1 MSTDPTKKKDD
12 HVSTSKALDD
22 EQRVKVLSPGMLVA
36 KRFFRNKLAV
46 AGLVIL
52 VAMFL
57 FSFIGGM
64 VSPYNESQVFRKTD
78 HVWKDYAGA
87 TYNKSYIFTTA
98 NGAEFPAQGQQKFI
112 LATNKGNDSFEA
124 NDVTYGLEQKGE
136 DYWAIYSSES
146 VATVLTLKGKSTY
159 KQVGNTEITDEI
171 KEGYEEAVANDANT
185 FEVDG
190 TTYTIE
196 KAGRENQITISG
208 EVAFATKKVFSAATN
223 DAEMGFDFQQAAL
236 DAIEAGD
243 ASFEYDGATYELTT
257 TEKETSTEVVKDG
270 EVYATVSNL
279 LVSPQAKGVFLSL
292 SFKEAVEQAIAD
304 KASTFTA
311 VNEAGEEETYQ
322 LQTKNTQYVV
332 RSQKA
337 TTVND
342 TYSGPSKKHWLGTDG
357 NGMDMLTRLMYG
369 GRISLMIG
377 FVVII
382 IEGIIGILIGG
393 VSGYFGGWVD
403 TILMRVVDVVICIPA
418 MPLYI
423 IIGSVMDYYKIDPRI
438 RIYALCA
445 ILGIVGWPGIAR
457 MVRGQILSL
466 REQEFMVATEATG
479 VRISRRIFRHLI
491 PNVIPQL
498 IVIATMGLGDVILM
512 EATLSF
518 LGIGVKFPYASWGNI
533 VNAVNDVYVLTNF
546 WFVWIPAGFLI
557 LLTVLGFNFV
567 GDGLRDAF
575 DPKMKREVR
584 LWHYLVRKTQTISQ
598 LRKPKESPKRIE
610 RSPMR

>member
-12 HVSTSKALDD
+12 HVSTSQALDD
-22 EQRVKVLSPGMLVA
+22 EQRVKILSPGMLVA

-52 VAMFL
+52 VTMFI

-64 VSPYNESQVFRKTD
+64 VSPYGESQVFRKTD

-87 TYNKSYIFTTA
+87 TYNKSYIFETA
-98 NGAEFPAQGQQKFI
+98 NGDEFPAQGQQKFI

-159 KQVGNTEITDEI
+159 KQVGNTEVTDEI
-171 KEGYEEAVANDANT
+171 KEGYEEAVANDENT

-190 TTYTIE
+190 ITYTIE
-196 KAGRENQITISG
+196 KAGRENQITISS
-208 EVAFATKKVFSAATN
+208 EVAFATKKVFSAAAK
-223 DAEMGFDFQQAAL
+223 DADLGFQFKQAVL
-236 DAIEAGD
+236 DAIEAGET
-243 ASFEYDGATYELTT
+243 SFEYDGTKYELNT
-257 TEKETSTEVVKDG
+257 TEEETSTEVVKDG
-270 EVYATVSNL
+270 EVYATISNL
-279 LVSPQAKGVFLSL
+279 LVSPQANGVFLSL

-304 KASTFTA
+304 KATTFTA
-311 VNEAGEEETYQ
+311 INEAGEEETYQ

-342 TYSGPSKKHWLGTDG
+342 TYSAPSKKHWAGTDG

-393 VSGYFGGWVD
+393 ISGYFGGWVD

-575 DPKMKREVR
+575 DPKMKR
-584 LWHYLVRKTQTISQ
+584 
-598 LRKPKESPKRIE
+598 
-610 RSPMR
+610 

>member
-236 DAIEAGD
+236 DAIEVGD

-479 VRISRRIFRHLI
+479 VRISRRIFCHLI

-575 DPKMKREVR
+575 DPKMKR
-584 LWHYLVRKTQTISQ
+584 
-598 LRKPKESPKRIE
+598 
-610 RSPMR
+610 

>member
-1 MSTDPTKKKDD
+1 MSTDSTKKKDN

-22 EQRVKVLSPGMLVA
+22 EQRVKILSPGMLVA

-52 VAMFL
+52 VTMFI

-64 VSPYNESQVFRKTD
+64 VSPYGESQVFRKTD

-87 TYNKSYIFTTA
+87 TYNKSYIFETA
-98 NGAEFPAQGQQKFI
+98 NGDEFPAQGQQKFI

-136 DYWAIYSSES
+136 DYWAIYYSES

-159 KQVGNTEITDEI
+159 KQVGNTEVTDEI
-171 KEGYEEAVANDANT
+171 KEGYEEAVANDENT

-190 TTYTIE
+190 ITYTIE

-208 EVAFATKKVFSAATN
+208 EVAFATKKVFSAAAK
-223 DAEMGFDFQQAAL
+223 DADLGFQFKQAVL
-236 DAIEAGD
+236 DAIEAGET
-243 ASFEYDGATYELTT
+243 SFEYDGTKYELNT
-257 TEKETSTEVVKDG
+257 TEEETSTEVVKDG
-270 EVYATVSNL
+270 EVYATISNL
-279 LVSPQAKGVFLSL
+279 LVSPQANGVFLSL

-304 KASTFTA
+304 KATTFTA
-311 VNEAGEEETYQ
+311 INEAGEEETYQ

-342 TYSGPSKKHWLGTDG
+342 TYSAPSKKHWAGTDG

-393 VSGYFGGWVD
+393 ISGYFGGWVD

-575 DPKMKREVR
+575 DPKMKR
-584 LWHYLVRKTQTISQ
+584 
-598 LRKPKESPKRIE
+598 
-610 RSPMR
+610 

>member
-1 MSTDPTKKKDD
+1 MSTDSTKKKDN

-22 EQRVKVLSPGMLVA
+22 EQRVKILSPGMLVA

-52 VAMFL
+52 VTMFI

-64 VSPYNESQVFRKTD
+64 VSPYGESQVFRKTD

-87 TYNKSYIFTTA
+87 TYNKSYIFETA
-98 NGAEFPAQGQQKFI
+98 NGDEFPAQGQQKFI

-159 KQVGNTEITDEI
+159 KQVGNTEVTDEI
-171 KEGYEEAVANDANT
+171 KEGYEEAVANDENT

-190 TTYTIE
+190 ITYTIE
-196 KAGRENQITISG
+196 KAGRENQITISS
-208 EVAFATKKVFSAATN
+208 EVAFATKKVFSAAAK
-223 DAEMGFDFQQAAL
+223 DADLGFQFKQAVL
-236 DAIEAGD
+236 DAIEAGET
-243 ASFEYDGATYELTT
+243 SFEYDGTKYELNT
-257 TEKETSTEVVKDG
+257 TEEETSTEVVKDG
-270 EVYATVSNL
+270 EVYATISNL
-279 LVSPQAKGVFLSL
+279 LVSPQANGVFLSL

-304 KASTFTA
+304 KATTFTA
-311 VNEAGEEETYQ
+311 INEAGEEETYQ

-342 TYSGPSKKHWLGTDG
+342 TYSAPSKKHWAGTDG

-393 VSGYFGGWVD
+393 ISGYFGGWVD

-575 DPKMKREVR
+575 DPKMKR
-584 LWHYLVRKTQTISQ
+584 
-598 LRKPKESPKRIE
+598 
-610 RSPMR
+610 

>member
-243 ASFEYDGATYELTT
+243 AFFEYDGATYELTT

-423 IIGSVMDYYKIDPRI
+423 IIVSVMDYYKIDPRI

-575 DPKMKREVR
+575 DPKMKR
-584 LWHYLVRKTQTISQ
+584 
-598 LRKPKESPKRIE
+598 
-610 RSPMR
+610 

>member
-196 KAGRENQITISG
+196 KTGRENQITISG

-243 ASFEYDGATYELTT
+243 AFFEYDGATYELTT

-279 LVSPQAKGVFLSL
+279 LVSPQAIGVFLSL

-575 DPKMKREVR
+575 DPKMKR
-584 LWHYLVRKTQTISQ
+584 
-598 LRKPKESPKRIE
+598 
-610 RSPMR
+610 

>member
-12 HVSTSKALDD
+12 HVSTSQALDD

-52 VAMFL
+52 VTMFV

-64 VSPYNESQVFRKTD
+64 VSPYGESQVFRKTD

-87 TYNKSYIFTTA
+87 TYNKAYIFETA
-98 NGAEFPAQGQQKFI
+98 DGSEFPAAGQQKFI
-112 LATNKGNDSFEA
+112 LATNKGDATFEA
-124 NDVTYGLEQKGE
+124 DGVTYGLENKGE
-136 DYWAIYSSES
+136 EYWAIYSAEP

-159 KQVGNTEITDEI
+159 KPAGDAEVTDDI
-171 KEGYEEAVANDANT
+171 KEGYEEAVSNDEDT

-190 TTYTIE
+190 ITYSIE
-196 KAGRENQITISG
+196 KSGRENLITISG
-208 EVAFATKKVFSAATN
+208 EVAFATKKVFSAATS
-223 DAEMGFDFQQAAL
+223 DAQLGFEFQQLAL
-236 DAIEAGD
+236 DALENGES
-243 ASFEYDGATYELTT
+243 SFECDGVKYEMSTLEGETATEIT
-257 TEKETSTEVVKDG
+257 KDG
-270 EVYATVSNL
+270 EVYATVSGL
-279 LVSPQAKGVFLSL
+279 LVSPQANGVFLSL
-292 SFKEAVEQAIAD
+292 SFKEAVEQAITE

-311 VNEAGEEETYQ
+311 LNENGEEETYQ

-332 RSQKA
+332 RNQKE

-342 TYSGPSKKHWLGTDG
+342 TYAAPSKKHLVGTDG

-393 VSGYFGGWVD
+393 ISGYFGGWVD
-403 TILMRVVDVVICIPA
+403 TILMRVVDVVISIPA

-445 ILGIVGWPGIAR
+445 ILGIVGWPSIAR

-479 VRISRRIFRHLI
+479 VRVSRRIFRHLI

-575 DPKMKREVR
+575 DPKMKR
-584 LWHYLVRKTQTISQ
+584 
-598 LRKPKESPKRIE
+598 
-610 RSPMR
+610 

>member
-12 HVSTSKALDD
+12 HVSTSQALDD

-52 VAMFL
+52 VTMFV

-64 VSPYNESQVFRKTD
+64 VSPYGESQVFRKTD

-87 TYNKSYIFTTA
+87 TYNKAYIFETA
-98 NGAEFPAQGQQKFI
+98 DGSEFPAAGQQKFI
-112 LATNKGNDSFEA
+112 LATNKGDATFEA
-124 NDVTYGLEQKGE
+124 DGVTYGLENKGE
-136 DYWAIYSSES
+136 EYWAIYSAEP

-159 KQVGNTEITDEI
+159 KPAGDAEVTDDI
-171 KEGYEEAVANDANT
+171 KEGYEEAVSNDEDT

-190 TTYTIE
+190 ITYSIE
-196 KAGRENQITISG
+196 KSGRENLITISG
-208 EVAFATKKVFSAATN
+208 EVAFATKKVFSAATS
-223 DAEMGFDFQQAAL
+223 DAQLGFEFQQLAL
-236 DAIEAGD
+236 DALENGES
-243 ASFEYDGATYELTT
+243 SFECDGVKYEMSTLEGETATEIT
-257 TEKETSTEVVKDG
+257 KDG
-270 EVYATVSNL
+270 EVYATVSGL
-279 LVSPQAKGVFLSL
+279 LVSPQANGVFLSL
-292 SFKEAVEQAIAD
+292 SFKEAVEQAITE

-311 VNEAGEEETYQ
+311 LNENGEEETYQ

-332 RSQKA
+332 RNQKE

-342 TYSGPSKKHWLGTDG
+342 TYAAPSKKHLVGTDG

-393 VSGYFGGWVD
+393 ISGYFGGWVD

-445 ILGIVGWPGIAR
+445 ILGIVGWPSIAR

-466 REQEFMVATEATG
+466 REQEFMFATEATG
-479 VRISRRIFRHLI
+479 VRVSRRIFRHLI

-575 DPKMKREVR
+575 DPKMKR
-584 LWHYLVRKTQTISQ
+584 
-598 LRKPKESPKRIE
+598 
-610 RSPMR
+610 

>member
-1 MSTDPTKKKDD
+1 MSTDSTKKKDN

-22 EQRVKVLSPGMLVA
+22 EQRVKILSPGMLVA

-52 VAMFL
+52 VTMFI

-64 VSPYNESQVFRKTD
+64 VSPYGESQVFRKTD

-87 TYNKSYIFTTA
+87 TYNKSYIFETA
-98 NGAEFPAQGQQKFI
+98 NGDEFPAQGQQKFI

-159 KQVGNTEITDEI
+159 KQVGNTEVTDEI
-171 KEGYEEAVANDANT
+171 KEGYEEAVANDENT

-190 TTYTIE
+190 ITYTIE

-208 EVAFATKKVFSAATN
+208 EVAFATKKVFSAAAK
-223 DAEMGFDFQQAAL
+223 DADLGFQFKQAVL
-236 DAIEAGD
+236 DAIEAGET
-243 ASFEYDGATYELTT
+243 SFEYDGTKYELNT
-257 TEKETSTEVVKDG
+257 TEEETSTEIVKDG
-270 EVYATVSNL
+270 EVYATISNL
-279 LVSPQAKGVFLSL
+279 LVSPQANGVFLSL

-304 KASTFTA
+304 KATTFTA
-311 VNEAGEEETYQ
+311 INEAGEEETYQ

-342 TYSGPSKKHWLGTDG
+342 TYSAPSKKHWAGTDG

-393 VSGYFGGWVD
+393 ISGYFGGWVD

-575 DPKMKREVR
+575 DPKMKR
-584 LWHYLVRKTQTISQ
+584 
-598 LRKPKESPKRIE
+598 
-610 RSPMR
+610 

>member
-12 HVSTSKALDD
+12 HVSTSQALDD

-52 VAMFL
+52 VTMFV

-64 VSPYNESQVFRKTD
+64 VSPYGESQVFRKTD

-87 TYNKSYIFTTA
+87 TYNKAYIFETA
-98 NGAEFPAQGQQKFI
+98 DGSEFPAAGQQKFI
-112 LATNKGNDSFEA
+112 LATNKGDATFEA
-124 NDVTYGLEQKGE
+124 DGVTYGLENKGE
-136 DYWAIYSSES
+136 EYWAIYSAEP

-159 KQVGNTEITDEI
+159 KPAGDAEVTDDI
-171 KEGYEEAVANDANT
+171 KEGYEEAVSNDEDT

-190 TTYTIE
+190 ITYSIE
-196 KAGRENQITISG
+196 KSGRENLITISG
-208 EVAFATKKVFSAATN
+208 EVAFATKKVFSAATS
-223 DAEMGFDFQQAAL
+223 DAQLGFEFQQLAL
-236 DAIEAGD
+236 DALENGES
-243 ASFEYDGATYELTT
+243 SFECDGVKYEMSTLEGETATEIT
-257 TEKETSTEVVKDG
+257 KDG
-270 EVYATVSNL
+270 EVYATVSGL
-279 LVSPQAKGVFLSL
+279 LVSSQANGVFLSL
-292 SFKEAVEQAIAD
+292 SFKEAVEQAITE

-311 VNEAGEEETYQ
+311 LNENGEEETYQ

-332 RSQKA
+332 RNQKE

-342 TYSGPSKKHWLGTDG
+342 TYAAPSKKHLVGTDG

-393 VSGYFGGWVD
+393 ISGYFGGWVD

-445 ILGIVGWPGIAR
+445 ILGIVGWPSIAR

-479 VRISRRIFRHLI
+479 VRVSRRIFRHLI

-575 DPKMKREVR
+575 DPKMKR
-584 LWHYLVRKTQTISQ
+584 
-598 LRKPKESPKRIE
+598 
-610 RSPMR
+610 

>member
-12 HVSTSKALDD
+12 HVSTSQALDD

-52 VAMFL
+52 VTMFV

-64 VSPYNESQVFRKTD
+64 VSPYGESQVFRKTD

-87 TYNKSYIFTTA
+87 TYNKAYIFETA
-98 NGAEFPAQGQQKFI
+98 DGSEFPAAGQQKFI
-112 LATNKGNDSFEA
+112 LATNKGDATFEA
-124 NDVTYGLEQKGE
+124 DGVTYGLENKGE
-136 DYWAIYSSES
+136 EYWAIYSAEP

-159 KQVGNTEITDEI
+159 KPAGDAEVTDDI
-171 KEGYEEAVANDANT
+171 KEGYEEAVSNDEDT

-190 TTYTIE
+190 ITYSIE
-196 KAGRENQITISG
+196 KSGRENLITISG
-208 EVAFATKKVFSAATN
+208 EVAFATKKVFSAATS
-223 DAEMGFDFQQAAL
+223 DAQLGFEFQQLAL
-236 DAIEAGD
+236 DALENGES
-243 ASFEYDGATYELTT
+243 SFECDGVKYEMSTLEGETATEIT
-257 TEKETSTEVVKDG
+257 KDG
-270 EVYATVSNL
+270 EVYATVSGL
-279 LVSPQAKGVFLSL
+279 LVSPQANGVFLSL
-292 SFKEAVEQAIAD
+292 SFKEAVEQAITE

-311 VNEAGEEETYQ
+311 LNENGEEETYQ

-332 RSQKA
+332 RNQKE

-342 TYSGPSKKHWLGTDG
+342 TYAAPSKKHLVGTDG

-393 VSGYFGGWVD
+393 ISGYFGGWVD

-445 ILGIVGWPGIAR
+445 ILGIVGWPSIAR

-479 VRISRRIFRHLI
+479 VRVSGRIFRHLI

-575 DPKMKREVR
+575 DPKMKR
-584 LWHYLVRKTQTISQ
+584 
-598 LRKPKESPKRIE
+598 
-610 RSPMR
+610 

>member
-243 ASFEYDGATYELTT
+243 AFFEYDGATYELTT

-332 RSQKA
+332 GSQKA

-575 DPKMKREVR
+575 DPKMKR
-584 LWHYLVRKTQTISQ
+584 
-598 LRKPKESPKRIE
+598 
-610 RSPMR
+610 

>member
-236 DAIEAGD
+236 DAIEVGD

-311 VNEAGEEETYQ
+311 ANEAGEEETYQ

-575 DPKMKREVR
+575 DPKMKR
-584 LWHYLVRKTQTISQ
+584 
-598 LRKPKESPKRIE
+598 
-610 RSPMR
+610 

>member
-236 DAIEAGD
+236 DAIEVGD

-423 IIGSVMDYYKIDPRI
+423 IIGSVMDYYKIDSRI

-575 DPKMKREVR
+575 DPKMKR
-584 LWHYLVRKTQTISQ
+584 
-598 LRKPKESPKRIE
+598 
-610 RSPMR
+610 

>member
-171 KEGYEEAVANDANT
+171 KEVYEEAVANDANT

-236 DAIEAGD
+236 DAIEVGD

-575 DPKMKREVR
+575 DPKMKR
-584 LWHYLVRKTQTISQ
+584 
-598 LRKPKESPKRIE
+598 
-610 RSPMR
+610 

>member
-243 ASFEYDGATYELTT
+243 AFFEYDGATYELTT

-332 RSQKA
+332 RNQKE

-342 TYSGPSKKHWLGTDG
+342 TYAAPSKKHLVGTDG

-575 DPKMKREVR
+575 DPKMKR
-584 LWHYLVRKTQTISQ
+584 
-598 LRKPKESPKRIE
+598 
-610 RSPMR
+610 

>member
-64 VSPYNESQVFRKTD
+64 VSPYGESQVFRKTD

-87 TYNKSYIFTTA
+87 TYNKSYIFETA

-124 NDVTYGLEQKGE
+124 NGVTYGLEQKGE

-159 KQVGNTEITDEI
+159 KQVGNTEVTDEI
-171 KEGYEEAVANDANT
+171 KEGYEEAVANDENT

-190 TTYTIE
+190 ITYTIE

-208 EVAFATKKVFSAATN
+208 EVAFATKKVFSAAAK
-223 DAEMGFDFQQAAL
+223 DADLGFQFKQAVL
-236 DAIEAGD
+236 DAIEAGET
-243 ASFEYDGATYELTT
+243 SFEYDGTKYELNT
-257 TEKETSTEVVKDG
+257 TEEETSTEVVKDG
-270 EVYATVSNL
+270 EVYATISNL
-279 LVSPQAKGVFLSL
+279 LVSPQANGVFLSL

-304 KASTFTA
+304 KATTFTA
-311 VNEAGEEETYQ
+311 MNEAGEEETYQ

-342 TYSGPSKKHWLGTDG
+342 TYSAPSKKHWAGTDG

-393 VSGYFGGWVD
+393 ISGYFGGWVD

-575 DPKMKREVR
+575 DPKMKR
-584 LWHYLVRKTQTISQ
+584 
-598 LRKPKESPKRIE
+598 
-610 RSPMR
+610 

>member
-64 VSPYNESQVFRKTD
+64 ISPYSESQVFRKTD

-159 KQVGNTEITDEI
+159 KQVGNTEVTDEI
-171 KEGYEEAVANDANT
+171 KEGYEEAVANDENT

-190 TTYTIE
+190 ITYTIE

-208 EVAFATKKVFSAATN
+208 EVAFATKKVFSAAAK
-223 DAEMGFDFQQAAL
+223 DADLGFQFKQAVL
-236 DAIEAGD
+236 DAIEAGET
-243 ASFEYDGATYELTT
+243 SFEYDGTKYELNT
-257 TEKETSTEVVKDG
+257 TEEETSTEVVKDG
-270 EVYATVSNL
+270 EVYATISNL
-279 LVSPQAKGVFLSL
+279 LVSPQANGVFLSL

-304 KASTFTA
+304 KATTFTA
-311 VNEAGEEETYQ
+311 INEAGEEETYQ

-342 TYSGPSKKHWLGTDG
+342 TYSAPSKKHWAGTDG

-393 VSGYFGGWVD
+393 ISGYFGGWVD

-575 DPKMKREVR
+575 DPKMKR
-584 LWHYLVRKTQTISQ
+584 
-598 LRKPKESPKRIE
+598 
-610 RSPMR
+610 

>member
-236 DAIEAGD
+236 DAIEVGD

-518 LGIGVKFPYASWGNI
+518 LGIGVKSPYASWGNI

-575 DPKMKREVR
+575 DPKMKR
-584 LWHYLVRKTQTISQ
+584 
-598 LRKPKESPKRIE
+598 
-610 RSPMR
+610 

>member
-124 NDVTYGLEQKGE
+124 NGVTYGLEQKGE

-236 DAIEAGD
+236 DAIEVGD

-575 DPKMKREVR
+575 DPKMKR
-584 LWHYLVRKTQTISQ
+584 
-598 LRKPKESPKRIE
+598 
-610 RSPMR
+610 

>member
-12 HVSTSKALDD
+12 HVSTSQALDD

-52 VAMFL
+52 VTMFV

-64 VSPYNESQVFRKTD
+64 VSPYGESQVFRKTD

-87 TYNKSYIFTTA
+87 TYNKAYIFETA
-98 NGAEFPAQGQQKFI
+98 DGSEFPAAGQQKFI
-112 LATNKGNDSFEA
+112 LATNKGDATFEA
-124 NDVTYGLEQKGE
+124 DGVTYGLENKGE
-136 DYWAIYSSES
+136 EYWAIYSAEP

-159 KQVGNTEITDEI
+159 KPAGDAEVTDDI
-171 KEGYEEAVANDANT
+171 KEGYEEAVSNDEDT

-190 TTYTIE
+190 ITYSIE
-196 KAGRENQITISG
+196 KSGRENLITISG
-208 EVAFATKKVFSAATN
+208 EVAFATKKVFSAATS
-223 DAEMGFDFQQAAL
+223 DAQLGFEFQQLAL
-236 DAIEAGD
+236 DALENGES
-243 ASFEYDGATYELTT
+243 SFECDGVKYEMSTLEGETATEIT
-257 TEKETSTEVVKDG
+257 KDG
-270 EVYATVSNL
+270 EVYATVSGL
-279 LVSPQAKGVFLSL
+279 LVSPQANGVFLSL
-292 SFKEAVEQAIAD
+292 SFKEEVEQAITE

-311 VNEAGEEETYQ
+311 LNENGEEETYQ

-332 RSQKA
+332 RNQKE

-342 TYSGPSKKHWLGTDG
+342 TYAAPSKKHLVGTDG

-393 VSGYFGGWVD
+393 ISGYFGGWVD

-445 ILGIVGWPGIAR
+445 ILGIVGWPSIAR

-479 VRISRRIFRHLI
+479 VRVSRRIFRHLI

-575 DPKMKREVR
+575 DPKMKR
-584 LWHYLVRKTQTISQ
+584 
-598 LRKPKESPKRIE
+598 
-610 RSPMR
+610 

>member
-124 NDVTYGLEQKGE
+124 NGVTYGLEQKGE
-136 DYWAIYSSES
+136 DYWAIYSAEP

-159 KQVGNTEITDEI
+159 KQAGNTEITDEI
-171 KEGYEEAVANDANT
+171 KEGYEEAVANDDST

-208 EVAFATKKVFSAATN
+208 EVAFATKKVFSAAAN

-243 ASFEYDGATYELTT
+243 ASFEYDGATYELNT
-257 TEKETSTEVVKDG
+257 TEEETSTEVVKDG
-270 EVYATVSNL
+270 DVYATVSNL

-311 VNEAGEEETYQ
+311 INEAGEEETYQ

-575 DPKMKREVR
+575 DPKMKR
-584 LWHYLVRKTQTISQ
+584 
-598 LRKPKESPKRIE
+598 
-610 RSPMR
+610 

>member
-1 MSTDPTKKKDD
+1 MSTDPTKKKDE
-12 HVSTSKALDD
+12 HVSTSQALDD

-52 VAMFL
+52 VAMFV
-57 FSFIGGM
+57 FSFVGGM
-64 VSPYNESQVFRKTD
+64 ISPYGESQVFRKTE

-87 TYNKSYIFTTA
+87 TYNKAYIFETVDGT
-98 NGAEFPAQGQQKFI
+98 EFPAAGQQKFI
-112 LATNKGNDSFEA
+112 LATNKGDASFEA
-124 NDVTYGLEQKGE
+124 DGVTYALENKGE
-136 DYWAIYSSES
+136 EYWAIYSAEP

-159 KQVGNTEITDEI
+159 KESGSVTVTDEI
-171 KEGYEEAVANDANT
+171 KEGYEAAVENDEDT

-190 TTYTIE
+190 TTYSIE
-196 KAGRENQITISG
+196 KSGRENVITISG
-208 EVAFATKKVFSAATN
+208 EVAFATKKVFSAASN
-223 DAEMGFDFQQAAL
+223 DAELGFEFQQLAL
-236 DAIEAGD
+236 DALEAGD
-243 ASFEYDGATYELTT
+243 DSFECDGVTYEMSTVEGET
-257 TEKETSTEVVKDG
+257 ATEITKDG
-270 EVYATVSNL
+270 EVYATVSGL
-279 LVSPQAKGVFLSL
+279 LVSPQANGVFLSL
-292 SFKEAVEQAIAD
+292 SFKEAVEQAITE

-311 VNEAGEEETYQ
+311 LNENGGEETYQ

-332 RSQKA
+332 RNQTE

-342 TYSGPSKKHWLGTDG
+342 TYSAPSKKHWAGTDG

-393 VSGYFGGWVD
+393 ISGYFGGWVD

-445 ILGIVGWPGIAR
+445 ILGIVGWPSIAR

-479 VRISRRIFRHLI
+479 VRVSRRIFRHLI

-575 DPKMKREVR
+575 DPKMKR
-584 LWHYLVRKTQTISQ
+584 
-598 LRKPKESPKRIE
+598 
-610 RSPMR
+610 

>member
-1 MSTDPTKKKDD
+1 MSTDSTKKKDN
-12 HVSTSKALDD
+12 HVRTSKALDD
-22 EQRVKVLSPGMLVA
+22 EQRVKILSPGMLVA

-52 VAMFL
+52 VTMFI

-64 VSPYNESQVFRKTD
+64 VSPYGESQVFRKTD

-87 TYNKSYIFTTA
+87 TYNKSYIFETA
-98 NGAEFPAQGQQKFI
+98 NGDEFPAQGQQKFI

-159 KQVGNTEITDEI
+159 KQVGNTEVTDEI
-171 KEGYEEAVANDANT
+171 KEGYEEAVANDENT

-190 TTYTIE
+190 ITYTIE

-208 EVAFATKKVFSAATN
+208 EVAFATKKVFSAAAK
-223 DAEMGFDFQQAAL
+223 DADLGFQFKQAVL
-236 DAIEAGD
+236 DAIEAGET
-243 ASFEYDGATYELTT
+243 SFEYDGTKYELNT
-257 TEKETSTEVVKDG
+257 TEEETSTEVVKDG
-270 EVYATVSNL
+270 EVYATISNL
-279 LVSPQAKGVFLSL
+279 LVSPQANGVFLSL

-304 KASTFTA
+304 KATTFTA
-311 VNEAGEEETYQ
+311 INEAGEEETYQ

-342 TYSGPSKKHWLGTDG
+342 TYSAPSKKHWAGTDG

-393 VSGYFGGWVD
+393 ISGYFGGWVD

-575 DPKMKREVR
+575 DPKMKR
-584 LWHYLVRKTQTISQ
+584 
-598 LRKPKESPKRIE
+598 
-610 RSPMR
+610 

>member
-12 HVSTSKALDD
+12 HVSTSQALDD

-52 VAMFL
+52 VTMFV

-64 VSPYNESQVFRKTD
+64 VSPYGESQVFRKTD

-87 TYNKSYIFTTA
+87 TYNKAYIFETA
-98 NGAEFPAQGQQKFI
+98 DGSEFPAAGQQKFI
-112 LATNKGNDSFEA
+112 LATNKGDATFEA
-124 NDVTYGLEQKGE
+124 DGVTYGLENKGE
-136 DYWAIYSSES
+136 EYWAIYSAEP

-159 KQVGNTEITDEI
+159 KPAGDAEVTDDI
-171 KEGYEEAVANDANT
+171 KEGYEEAVSNDEDT

-190 TTYTIE
+190 ITYSIE
-196 KAGRENQITISG
+196 KSGRENLITISG
-208 EVAFATKKVFSAATN
+208 EVAFATKKVFSAATS
-223 DAEMGFDFQQAAL
+223 DAQLGFEFQQLAL
-236 DAIEAGD
+236 DALENGES
-243 ASFEYDGATYELTT
+243 SFECDGVKYEMSTLEGETATEIT
-257 TEKETSTEVVKDG
+257 KDG
-270 EVYATVSNL
+270 EVYATVSGL
-279 LVSPQAKGVFLSL
+279 LVSPQANGVFLSL
-292 SFKEAVEQAIAD
+292 SFKEAVEQAITE

-311 VNEAGEEETYQ
+311 LNENGEEETYQ

-332 RSQKA
+332 RNQKE

-342 TYSGPSKKHWLGTDG
+342 TYAAPSKKHLVGTDG

-382 IEGIIGILIGG
+382 IEGIIGIVIGG
-393 VSGYFGGWVD
+393 ISGYFGGWVD

-445 ILGIVGWPGIAR
+445 ILGIVGWPSIAR

-479 VRISRRIFRHLI
+479 VRVSRRIFRHLI

-575 DPKMKREVR
+575 DPKMKR
-584 LWHYLVRKTQTISQ
+584 
-598 LRKPKESPKRIE
+598 
-610 RSPMR
+610 

>member
-236 DAIEAGD
+236 DAIEVGD

-575 DPKMKREVR
+575 DPKMKR
-584 LWHYLVRKTQTISQ
+584 
-598 LRKPKESPKRIE
+598 
-610 RSPMR
+610 

>member
-64 VSPYNESQVFRKTD
+64 VSPYSESQVFRKTD

-575 DPKMKREVR
+575 DPKMKR
-584 LWHYLVRKTQTISQ
+584 
-598 LRKPKESPKRIE
+598 
-610 RSPMR
+610 

>member
-12 HVSTSKALDD
+12 HVSTSQALDD

-52 VAMFL
+52 VTMFV

-64 VSPYNESQVFRKTD
+64 VSPYGESQVFRKTD

-87 TYNKSYIFTTA
+87 TYNKAYIFETA
-98 NGAEFPAQGQQKFI
+98 DGSEFPAAGQQKFI
-112 LATNKGNDSFEA
+112 LATNKGDATFEA
-124 NDVTYGLEQKGE
+124 DGVTYGLENKGE
-136 DYWAIYSSES
+136 EYWAIYSAEP

-159 KQVGNTEITDEI
+159 KPAGDAEVTDDI
-171 KEGYEEAVANDANT
+171 KEGYEEAVSNDEDT

-190 TTYTIE
+190 ITYSIE
-196 KAGRENQITISG
+196 KSGRDNLITISG
-208 EVAFATKKVFSAATN
+208 EVAFATKKVFSAATS
-223 DAEMGFDFQQAAL
+223 DAQLGFEFQQLAL
-236 DAIEAGD
+236 DALENGES
-243 ASFEYDGATYELTT
+243 SFECDGVKYEMSTLEGETATEIT
-257 TEKETSTEVVKDG
+257 KDG
-270 EVYATVSNL
+270 EVYATVSGL
-279 LVSPQAKGVFLSL
+279 LVSPQANGVFLSL
-292 SFKEAVEQAIAD
+292 SFKEAVEQAITE

-311 VNEAGEEETYQ
+311 LNENGEEETYQ

-332 RSQKA
+332 RNQKE

-342 TYSGPSKKHWLGTDG
+342 TYAAPSKKHLVGTDG

-393 VSGYFGGWVD
+393 ISGYFGGWVD

-445 ILGIVGWPGIAR
+445 ILGIVGWPSIAR

-479 VRISRRIFRHLI
+479 VRVSRRIFRHLI

-575 DPKMKREVR
+575 DPKMKR
-584 LWHYLVRKTQTISQ
+584 
-598 LRKPKESPKRIE
+598 
-610 RSPMR
+610 